1 MFISLKLRWQKWA
14 MFFSLARTSLEISA
28 TISRLSKL
36 GITDSLYCM
45 MQLIL
50 FFLNGGRC
58 FYIDFY
64 FLLSPAKLLPYL
76 IVSNTAGYFK
86 KQDLLTLPV
95 LEHLGFFWLLIFLIW
110 FLLRSF
116 LWPVLPV
123 VLNCP

>member
-1 MFISLKLRWQKWA
+1 

-76 IVSNTAGYFK
+76 IVSNTVGYFK

-95 LEHLGFFWLLIFLIW
+95 LEHLVFFFLVVHLFNLIFTSF
-110 FLLRSF
+110 FLVTSVTCGSELSIAD
-116 LWPVLPV
+116 VL
-123 VLNCP
+123 